1 MRPYDA
7 LTDED
12 IKTIQYYLE
21 IYGATRS
28 APLFQVLNV
37 WNINKSTLFKAFG
50 KKLRIEKQ
58 ISIPK
63 DIAIM
68 KRQLSSVYDE
78 YPFKYEYEV
87 EMAQNNKKHL
97 SIATHNEFIADV
109 LYYWANQNYN
119 INELYILS
127 RLFSKENVS
136 SGYIDTISN
145 PGEFKFSSFK
155 ATIKNGMK
163 TIRTIQKLLKITHY
177 SNMELFEEW
186 RNAVN
191 CISIGNEIQ
200 AKLVLSIHPL
210 DFMSM
215 SDNNCNWS
223 SCMSWSHNGS
233 YRGGTLEMMNS
244 NLAIV
249 AYLEGPQTF
258 KLNISEDESYV
269 IPNKSWRS
277 LFYVHKNILLSG
289 KSYPYHNDKIT
300 FEVLDMLK
308 DLVKENLNW
317 DYQFG
322 IQEYQDMK
330 NLDGNFYV
338 RDFFNTQ
345 YDKKKNHHCIFV
357 YTNCMYNDI
366 IESHNPYYYCYRN
379 YVPRSIKLCLSG
391 PPTCICCGAIMG
403 NHETIYDY
411 DDIGSDLICGECY
424 HNKHCSECGTTN
436 YYIKYKTRFGN
447 FCNDR
452 CCDNYIYFPGLDR
465 AISKEDAFS
474 TVRAATIIFDHQG
487 LTSKQ
492 LDDIRN
498 DFLDNCFSEKDTIK
512 FINRLRAT
520 YGESLSIRRISETL
534 NSPRLLYISS
544 YQPVRY
550 TSTYREAGSL
560 YVFKSNKHSQNL
572 EQKIEQL
579 KDRISLLDYLKE
591 GGTK

>member
-7 LTDED
+7 LTDKD

-28 APLFQVLNV
+28 APLSQVLNV
-37 WNINKSTLFKAFG
+37 WNTNKSTLFKAFG

-63 DIAIM
+63 DIAVM

-78 YPFKYEYEV
+78 YSFKYEYEV
-87 EMAQNNKKHL
+87 KMAQNNKKHL
-97 SIATHNEFIADV
+97 STTTHNEFITDV

-136 SGYIDTISN
+136 FGYIDTISD
-145 PGEFKFSSFK
+145 PGEFKFSNFK
-155 ATIKNGMK
+155 ATVKNGMK

-177 SNMELFEEW
+177 PNMELFEEW

-277 LFYVHKNILLSG
+277 L
-289 KSYPYHNDKIT
+289 HNDKIT
-300 FEVLDMLK
+300 FKVLDTLK

-317 DYQFG
+317 NYQFG

-330 NLDGNFYV
+330 HLDGNFYV

-379 YVPRSIKLCLSG
+379 YVPTSIKLCLSG

-403 NHETIYDY
+403 NRETICDY

-424 HNKHCSECGTTN
+424 HDKRCSECGTIN
-436 YYIKYKTRFGN
+436 YHIKYKTRFGN

-474 TVRAATIIFDHQG
+474 TARAATIIFDHQG
-487 LTSKQ
+487 LTNRQ

-498 DFLDNCFSEKDTIK
+498 DFLDSCFSEKDTIK
-512 FINRLRAT
+512 FINRLKAF
-520 YGESLSIRRISETL
+520 YGASLSIRRISETL